1 MQAMWNQTTYFEY
14 LQSKA
19 YSYIH
24 AKTDSR
30 TAYVPLSYVHCLNY
44 LLVYLLIYGR
54 LKSNATNAV
63 HQNRQ
68 QESIQRSNLREEN
81 ICLMIFKH
89 KDISDREKSDNQ
101 QTMTERKP
109 LLTMDQR

>member
-1 MQAMWNQTTYFEY
+1 
-14 LQSKA
+14 
-19 YSYIH
+19 
-24 AKTDSR
+24 
-30 TAYVPLSYVHCLNY
+30 
-44 LLVYLLIYGR
+44 
-54 LKSNATNAV
+54 V